1 MNGLTG
7 MGIITAIIGTSMPY
21 QSPGWTTA
29 MILAGGLGWV
39 GIVRQNRLEKERR
52 EK

>member
-21 QSPGWTTA
+21 QSPGWTAA
-29 MILAGGLGWV
+29 MILAGGLGSV
-39 GIVRQNRLEKERR
+39 GIVRENRLWR
-52 EK
+52 EAKK